1 MKKTTYCLN
10 CGNRIDDFN
19 YCYHCGQRNTDKRI
33 PVKEFFHDFLKDYFT
48 FDSKFFRSLFPL
60 LSKPGHLTN
69 EYTSGR
75 RINFIFPLRLYLFTT
90 FLFFFVVAVQTKI
103 DHNKISVTSVKQ
115 KVSKDSLL
123 MVFNE
128 LLASQSTKEK
138 KHIVTYLD
146 SSFSIYPR
154 KNEKNLDI
162 NITGFDSSSVLFS
175 YFKEKEEYLESLG
188 KEGEN
193 IFWKSVI
200 EQIPKVLFIMVPF
213 FALILK
219 LLYIR
224 HKRYYVEHL
233 VFSFHIHTFIFLFLL
248 LPIIFLRWYT
258 VLFVILVIIVYLFLA
273 MKRVYVQSFIKT
285 LVKMGIL
292 LFVYLVSIV
301 PAFMILIFLAFLIV

>member
-10 CGNRIDDFN
+10 CGKRIDDSN
-19 YCYHCGQRNTDKRI
+19 YCHHCGQRNTDKHI
-33 PVKEFFHDFLKDYFT
+33 SVKEFFHDFMKDYFT
-48 FDSKFFRSLFPL
+48 FDSKFFRSLYPL
-60 LSKPGHLTN
+60 LCKPGHLTN
-69 EYTSGR
+69 EYTAGR
-75 RINFIFPLRLYLFTT
+75 RVNFILPLRLYLFTT
-90 FLFFFVVAVQTKI
+90 FLFFFVVAIQTKI
-103 DHNKISVTSVKQ
+103 DHNKISGTKVQQ

-123 MVFNE
+123 VVFNK
-128 LLASQSTKEK
+128 LIPPQSTKEK
-138 KHIVTYLD
+138 QHIVSHLD

-154 KNEKNLDI
+154 KDEKNII
-162 NITGFDSSSVLFS
+162 NITGLDSSSALFS
-175 YFKEKEEYLESLG
+175 YVKEKEEYLESKG

-219 LLYIR
+219 LLYVR
-224 HKRYYVEHL
+224 RKRYYVEHL

-273 MKRVYVQSFIKT
+273 MKKVYVQSFIKT

-301 PAFMILIFLAFLIV
+301 PAFMILVFLTFISV